1 MRRDIFDVGCRAAM
15 VPVAVAED
23 HRPAER
29 PTPFVYISTLHL
41 WLPVLH
47 LLQSRPPP
55 SPPCQTTH
63 PRLCLPSNDADK
75 PRIHC
80 LLLYLLSPS
89 LSLLLSYQHHL
100 ARSGTQHAATPLPN
114 PKLAGLLLSVLQ
126 AGNAFAEAVA
136 ARRVSTHQRLK
147 SKLPSRAPGP

>member
-1 MRRDIFDVGCRAAM
+1 MRRDILDVGCDGSC
-15 VPVAVAED
+15 VAVAEH

-41 WLPVLH
+41 RLPVLH
-47 LLQSRPPP
+47 LLQSRPPS

-63 PRLCLPSNDADK
+63 PGLCLPSNDAAK

-100 ARSGTQHAATPLPN
+100 ASSGTQHAATPLPN
-114 PKLAGLLLSVLQ
+114 PKLAGLLLSVFTGCRCVCGGCCSPQ
-126 AGNAFAEAVA
+126 SFYSPAFEI
-136 ARRVSTHQRLK
+136 
-147 SKLPSRAPGP
+147 